1 MNSKHNRSEV
11 SRRDFLR
18 VGSLSF
24 AGLSLS
30 ERAALSAVQ
39 RDRSQKNCI
48 LIMMTGGASQLETFD
63 PKPEAPA
70 EIRGPLKAISTSIP
84 GVFLSEAFPQL
95 AQRAGQFSLVRSL
108 FHTAAPIHETG
119 HQLIQTG
126 RLSQGSLNYP
136 CFGSV
141 ISRQWGPRGDA
152 PPFVVLPRL
161 VGSLGVNTYR
171 GQQAT
176 FLGEEYAPAT
186 SVVES
191 SATNDG
197 YEIEIAGESKAI
209 QQQYGKHRFGRLLLQ
224 ARQLVERGT
233 RCVVVNLF
241 DDLHQQVTWDC
252 HGTGTGTSGKVY
264 EYRDSLGPAFDK
276 ALSTLLDDLSTKGLF
291 EDTLVVATGEFG
303 RTPQLN
309 VDGGRDHWPHV
320 WSALIAGGNTPGGQ
334 IVGASDARSSAPIER
349 PVHASELTATIYHH
363 LGINPESCL
372 VNVND
377 QELKL
382 VEAPPIHELVSA

>member
-1 MNSKHNRSEV
+1 MNAKQNHSEV

-24 AGLSLS
+24 AGLSIS
-30 ERAALSAVQ
+30 ERAALSAAQ

-70 EIRGPLKAISTSIP
+70 EIRGPLKAISTSTP

-108 FHTAAPIHETG
+108 YHAAAPIHETG
-119 HQLIQTG
+119 YQLINTG
-126 RLSQGSLNYP
+126 RLSQGPLNYP

-152 PPFVVLPRL
+152 PPFVILPRL

-176 FLGEEYAPAT
+176 FLGEEYSPAT
-186 SVVES
+186 AVVES
-191 SATNDG
+191 ATTDD
-197 YEIEIAGESKAI
+197 YEIEITGESKAI

-233 RCVVVNLF
+233 RCVIVNLF
-241 DDLHQQVTWDC
+241 DDLHQQLTWDC
-252 HGTGTGTSGKVY
+252 HGTGVGTSGKVY
-264 EYRDSLGPAFDK
+264 DYRDSLGPAFDK

-291 EDTLVVATGEFG
+291 NDTLVVATGEFG
-303 RTPQLN
+303 RTPHLN
-309 VDGGRDHWPHV
+309 VNGGRDHWPHV
-320 WSALIAGGNTPGGQ
+320 WSALVAGGETPGGHV
-334 IVGASDARSSAPIER
+334 VGASDARSSAPIDR
-349 PVHASELTATIYHH
+349 PVHVSELTATIYHH
-363 LGINPESCL
+363 LGLNPESCL
-372 VNVND
+372 ALLNER
-377 QELKL
+377 ELKL
-382 VEAPPIHELVSA
+382 VEAAPIHELIAG

>member
-1 MNSKHNRSEV
+1 MNSKQNQSEV

-24 AGLSLS
+24 VGLSMS

-39 RDRSQKNCI
+39 SDRSQKNCI

-70 EIRGPLKAISTSIP
+70 EIRGPLKAIETSVP
-84 GVFLSEAFPQL
+84 GLLVSEAFPQL
-95 AQRAGQFSLVRSL
+95 AQRASQFSLVRSL
-108 FHTAAPIHETG
+108 YHDAAPIHETG
-119 HQLIQTG
+119 YQLIQTG
-126 RLSQGSLNYP
+126 RLSKGALNYP

-141 ISRQWGPRGDA
+141 ISRQFGPRGDA

-161 VGSLGVNTYR
+161 VSSLGVNMYR

-176 FLGEEYAPAT
+176 FLGEEFDPAT
-186 SVVES
+186 TVGES
-191 SATNDG
+191 SASG
-197 YEIEIAGESKAI
+197 EYEIKIEGESKAI
-209 QQQYGKHRFGRLLLQ
+209 QQQYGKHRFGRLMLQ

-233 RCVVVNLF
+233 RCVIVNLF
-241 DDLHQQVTWDC
+241 DDLHQQLTWDC

-276 ALSTLLDDLSTKGLF
+276 ALSTLLDDLSSKGLLD
-291 EDTLVVATGEFG
+291 DTLVVASGEFG
-303 RTPQLN
+303 RTPQIN
-309 VDGGRDHWPHV
+309 AHGGRDHWPHV
-320 WSALIAGGNTPGGQ
+320 WSALVAGGGTPGGQ
-334 IVGASDARSSAPIER
+334 VVGASDARASAPVER

-363 LGINPESCL
+363 LGLNPGSSL
-372 VNVND
+372 AQLD
-377 QELKL
+377 DRELKL
-382 VEAPPIHELVSA
+382 VDASPIAELISG

>member
-1 MNSKHNRSEV
+1 MSSKQSHSEV

-24 AGLSLS
+24 VGLSVS
-30 ERAALSAVQ
+30 ERAALAAAES
-39 RDRSQKNCI
+39 DRSQKNCI

-63 PKPEAPA
+63 PKPDAPS
-70 EIRGPLKAISTSIP
+70 EIRGPLKAISTSVP
-84 GVFLSEAFPQL
+84 GVFVSEAFPQL
-95 AQRAGQFSLVRSL
+95 AQRAGQFSIVRSL
-108 FHTAAPIHETG
+108 YHDAAPIHETG

-126 RLSQGSLNYP
+126 RLSKGALNYP

-141 ISRQWGPRGDA
+141 VARQWGPRGDA

-161 VGSLGVNTYR
+161 VGSLGVNIYR

-176 FLGEEYAPAT
+176 FLGEEFAPAT
-186 SVVES
+186 TVRES
-191 SATNDG
+191 STSGD

-209 QQQYGKHRFGRLLLQ
+209 QQQYGKHRFGQLMLQ

-233 RCVVVNLF
+233 RCVIVNLF
-241 DDLHQQVTWDC
+241 DDLHQQLTWDC

-276 ALSTLLDDLSTKGLF
+276 AISTLLDDLSSKGLLN
-291 EDTLVVATGEFG
+291 DTLVVATGEFG
-303 RTPQLN
+303 RTPQIN
-309 VDGGRDHWPHV
+309 AHGGRDHWPHV
-320 WSALIAGGNTPGGQ
+320 WSALVAGGGTPGGQ
-334 IVGASDARSSAPIER
+334 VVGASDARASAPVER

-363 LGINPESCL
+363 LGLNPQSCL
-372 VNVND
+372 ARSDD

-382 VEAPPIHELVSA
+382 VEAAPVQELVSG

>member
-1 MNSKHNRSEV
+1 MNSKQNQSEV

-24 AGLSLS
+24 VGLSMS
-30 ERAALSAVQ
+30 ERAALSAAES
-39 RDRSQKNCI
+39 DRSQKNCI

-70 EIRGPLKAISTSIP
+70 EIRGPLKAISTSVP
-84 GVFLSEAFPQL
+84 GLFLSEAFPQL
-95 AQRAGQFSLVRSL
+95 AQRTGQFSLIRSL
-108 FHTAAPIHETG
+108 YHDAAPIHETG

-126 RLSQGSLNYP
+126 RLSKGALNYP

-141 ISRQWGPRGDA
+141 IARQFGPRGDA

-161 VGSLGVNTYR
+161 VGSLGVNMYR
-171 GQQAT
+171 GQQAG

-186 SVVES
+186 TVGES
-191 SATNDG
+191 SASSD

-209 QQQYGKHRFGRLLLQ
+209 QQQYGKHRFGRLMLQ

-233 RCVVVNLF
+233 RCVIVNLF

-276 ALSTLLDDLSTKGLF
+276 ALSTLLDDLSSKGLLD
-291 EDTLVVATGEFG
+291 DTLVVATGEFG
-303 RTPQLN
+303 RTPQIN
-309 VDGGRDHWPHV
+309 AHGGRDHWPHV
-320 WSALIAGGNTPGGQ
+320 WSALVAGGGTPGGQ
-334 IVGASDARSSAPIER
+334 VVGASDARASAPVECPI
-349 PVHASELTATIYHH
+349 HASQLTATIYRH
-363 LGINPESCL
+363 LGLNPGSRL
-372 VNVND
+372 AQRDD
-377 QELKL
+377 QDLKL
-382 VEAPPIHELVSA
+382 VDASPVAELIAG

>member
-1 MNSKHNRSEV
+1 MRSKQNHSEV

-24 AGLSLS
+24 AGLSMS
-30 ERAALSAVQ
+30 ERAALSATK

-63 PKPEAPA
+63 PKPEAPS
-70 EIRGPLKAISTSIP
+70 EIRGPLKAISTSVP
-84 GVFLSEAFPQL
+84 GICLSECFPQL
-95 AQRAGQFSLVRSL
+95 AQRAGQFSIIRSL
-108 FHTAAPIHETG
+108 YHDAAPIHETG

-126 RLSQGSLNYP
+126 RLSKGALNYP

-141 ISRQWGPRGDA
+141 VSRQWGPRGDA

-176 FLGEEYAPAT
+176 FLGEEFEPAT
-186 SVVES
+186 TVVES
-191 SATNDG
+191 STTSE

-209 QQQYGKHRFGRLLLQ
+209 QQQYGKQRFGRLLLQ

-233 RCVVVNLF
+233 RCVIVNLF
-241 DDLHQQVTWDC
+241 DDLHQQLSWDC
-252 HGTGTGTSGKVY
+252 HGTGAGTSGKVY
-264 EYRDSLGPAFDK
+264 DYRDSLGPAFDK
-276 ALSTLLDDLSTKGLF
+276 ALSTLLDDLSSKGLLD
-291 EDTLVVATGEFG
+291 DTLVVATGEFG

-309 VDGGRDHWPHV
+309 SYGGRDHWPHV
-320 WSALIAGGNTPGGQ
+320 WSALIAGGGTPGGQ
-334 IVGASDARSSAPIER
+334 VVGASDARGSAPVDR
-349 PVHASELTATIYHH
+349 PVHASELTATIYQH
-363 LGINPESCL
+363 LGLNPASLLACFD
-372 VNVND
+372 D

-382 VEAPPIHELVSA
+382 IDTAPIQEVITA